1 MKKGNKEVKKDIIES
16 KENKRN
22 KKYKNSKD
30 INNVNE
36 ELVDQIYQ
44 ELEDE
49 YGISGLITDED
60 AAKDKIRELKYDREK
75 INEWIENTLIN
86 GE

>member
-49 YGISGLITDED
+49 
-60 AAKDKIRELKYDREK
+60 
-75 INEWIENTLIN
+75 
-86 GE
+86 